1 MAVNIEIS
9 DLIGAAAGPCLVL
22 REDDVASINAKVET
36 CDWAKGA
43 FDVLAQQAQDW
54 LGRKVDIPEKGGQW
68 PHWYACED
76 CGVRLETVSPT
87 EHKCS
92 KCDRVYS
99 GEPWDSVPL
108 TAVHQE
114 LSQALLSLGVYYALT
129 GERDAARK
137 AAQILLG
144 YAEQYP
150 YYPIRDHN
158 LQEDTKWATKVS
170 WGTLGE
176 SVWLIP
182 VCAGYDLIRDAGVLM
197 PADHQAIREQ
207 LLRPATRLIMKH
219 NIGIHNIQCWH
230 NAAIGSAGLML
241 RDRDFVSFAVDGD
254 VGILAQIKQGVLG
267 DGFWKEG
274 SWGYH
279 FYGMRPLLAWTE
291 ALKNCGL
298 DLYDSHLKRMFSA
311 PLQAMLPDG
320 SLPAFHDSGGPHLK
334 TTAPLYEVGLARY
347 NDPSFAWPLVDNKR
361 DNLNALL
368 YGIPTLPEKIPETE
382 HSTHLNRSGFVY
394 LRQGK
399 KEDANYLALDYGPHG
414 GGHGHPDK
422 LGFVL
427 YGSGQVLAPDPGS
440 VAYGIPIY
448 QKWYKQT
455 IAHNTFLVNQKSQN
469 PCTGQLEALANGK
482 DFDVVRISA
491 EEAYNGVR
499 LSRTVLFTESTVLFL
514 DRMTGEQ
521 HHVFDWV
528 LHCRG
533 QLRTD
538 FKRNRSKE
546 PIGDADGYE
555 MIQDVRKGDPEGGW
569 RATWRQENA
578 GLRLTMIGSRKPT
591 EVFSGLG
598 YDNAGEG
605 LGAPSEAQTAMVV
618 ARRRVRRRS
627 TFGAVLQI
635 FKHRPVAEELV
646 VANVSPAN
654 RARGIILTR
663 SKKQWVLISS
673 YMPGAVTWENI
684 TFEGQVLLVQLT
696 GRKTPRV
703 VLCEGTRLTWDD
715 QTWLLNK
722 ASSIQVERSEKGMRV
737 TNVGNG
743 IAEVEIDG
751 RVVSLSP
758 GKRWMVPII

>member
-1 MAVNIEIS
+1 MAVKFEIS
-9 DLIGAAAGPCLVL
+9 DLMGAAAGPCLVL
-22 REDDVASINAKVET
+22 REDDIASINTKAET
-36 CDWAKGA
+36 NVWAKGA
-43 FDVLAQQAQDW
+43 LDVLTQQVQHW
-54 LGRKVDIPEKGGQW
+54 LGRKVEIPERGGQW

-76 CGVRLETVSPT
+76 CGVRLETVSPIA
-87 EHKCS
+87 HKCP

-129 GERDAARK
+129 GEQDAARK

-144 YAEQYP
+144 YAERYP

-158 LQEDTKWATKVS
+158 LKSDTDCATKVS

-182 VCAGYDLIRDAGVLM
+182 VCAGYDLIRDAGVLT

-207 LLRPATRLIMKH
+207 LLRPAARLILKH

-241 RDRDFVSFAVDGD
+241 RDRDLVSFAVDGD

-267 DGFWKEG
+267 DGFWHEG

-279 FYGMRPLLAWTE
+279 FYGMKPLLAWTE
-291 ALKNCGL
+291 ALRNCGL
-298 DLYDSHLKRMFSA
+298 DLYDTHLKRMFDA

-320 SLPAFHDSGGPHLK
+320 SLPAFHDSGGPRLK
-334 TTAPLYEVGLARY
+334 ATAPLYEIGFARY
-347 NDPSFAWPLVDNKR
+347 QDPAFAWPLIGEPR

-368 YGIPTLPEKIPETE
+368 YGADNLPPEVPETE
-382 HSTHLNRSGFVY
+382 HSTHLSRAGFVY

-399 KEDANYLALDYGPHG
+399 KEDPSYLALDYGPHG

-422 LGFVL
+422 LGFIL
-427 YGSGQVLAPDPGS
+427 FGAGQVLAPDPGS
-440 VAYGIPIY
+440 VAYGIPIH

-455 IAHNTFLVNQKSQN
+455 IGHNTLLVDQKSQN
-469 PCTGQLEALANGK
+469 PCTGQLDVLANGK

-499 LSRTVLFTESTVLFL
+499 LSRTVLFIENTVLFL
-514 DRMTGEQ
+514 DRMTGDQ
-521 HHVFDWV
+521 HHMFDWV

-546 PIGDADGYE
+546 AMGETDGYE
-555 MIQDVRKGDPEGGW
+555 VIENVRIGQPDGDW
-569 RATWRQENA
+569 RATWRTEDA
-578 GLRLTMIGSRKPT
+578 GVRLTMLGSRKPT
-591 EVFSGLG
+591 EVLSGLG
-598 YDNAGEG
+598 YDNAGDG
-605 LGAPSEAQTAMVV
+605 LGAPGESQTPLIV
-618 ARRRVRRRS
+618 ARRVRRRS

-635 FKHRPVAEELV
+635 FKQRPIAEDLTVAD
-646 VANVSPAN
+646 VSPRN

-663 SKKQWVLISS
+663 GKKQWVLVSAFMS
-673 YMPGAVTWENI
+673 GTVTWGDI
-684 TFEGQVLLVQLT
+684 TFDGRVMFAQLT

-703 VLCEGTRLTWDD
+703 VLCEGTRLTWGE

-722 ASSIQVERSEKGMRV
+722 SASIQVERLESGVRV
-737 TNVGNG
+737 TNVGDG
-743 IAEVEIDG
+743 IAEVEVDG
-751 RVVSLSP
+751 RMVSLSP
-758 GKRWMVPII
+758 GKRWMVPVV

>member
-1 MAVNIEIS
+1 MATHLEIS
-9 DLIGAAAGPCLVL
+9 DLIGAAAGPCLVI
-22 REDDVASINAKVET
+22 RDEDVASINAKIESQ
-36 CDWAKGA
+36 DWAKGA
-43 FDVLAQQAQDW
+43 FDALSLQVKDW
-54 LGRKVDIPEKGGQW
+54 LGRKVSIPERGGQW

-87 EHKCS
+87 EHKCP

-114 LSQALLSLGVYYALT
+114 LSQALLSLGIYYLLT
-129 GERDAARK
+129 GEQDAARK

-158 LQEDTKWATKVS
+158 LQTDTKWATKVS

-182 VCAGYDLIRDAGVLM
+182 ICAGYDLIRDAGVFT

-207 LLRPATRLIMKH
+207 LLRPAARLILKH

-241 RDRDFVSFAVDGD
+241 RDRDLLSFAVESE
-254 VGILAQIKQGVLG
+254 VGILAQIKQGVLS
-267 DGFWKEG
+267 DGFWHEG

-279 FYGMRPLLAWTE
+279 FYGMRPLLAWAE
-291 ALKNCGL
+291 ALRNCGFN
-298 DLYDSHLKRMFSA
+298 LYDVHLKRMFEA
-311 PLQAMLPDG
+311 PLQAVLPDG
-320 SLPAFHDSGGPHLK
+320 SLPTFHDSGGPLLK
-334 TTAPLYEVGLARY
+334 STAALYEIGYARY
-347 NDPSFAWPLVDNKR
+347 KDSSLAWPLAGGER
-361 DNLNALL
+361 DSLNALL
-368 YGIPTLPEKIPETE
+368 YGAETLPEDVPAIER
-382 HSTHLNRSGFVY
+382 STHLSRSGFVY

-399 KEDANYLALDYGPHG
+399 KEDLNYLALDYGPHG

-422 LGFVL
+422 LGFIL
-427 YGSGQVLAPDPGS
+427 YGAGQVLAPDPGS
-440 VAYGIPIY
+440 VAYGIPLH

-455 IAHNTFLVNQKSQN
+455 LAHNTLLVNQKSQL
-469 PCTGQLEALANGK
+469 PSAGQLDALANGK
-482 DFDVVRISA
+482 DFDVVRVTA
-491 EEAYNGVR
+491 EEAYEGVR
-499 LSRTVLFTESTVLFL
+499 LSRTVLFIENTVLLL

-538 FKRNRSKE
+538 FKRSRSKE

-555 MIQDVRKGDPEGGW
+555 VISNVRQGTPEGDW
-569 RATWRQENA
+569 SATWRTEDA
-578 GLRLTMIGSRKPT
+578 GLRLTMIGSRRPT

-598 YDNAGEG
+598 YDNAGAG
-605 LGAPSEAQTAMVV
+605 LGTPGEVQTPLVV

-627 TFGAVLQI
+627 TFGAVLQM
-635 FKHRPVAEELV
+635 FKRRPVAENIE
-646 VANVSPAN
+646 VAEVSPPN
-654 RARGIILTR
+654 RARGIVLTR
-663 SKKQWVLISS
+663 GKKQWVLVST
-673 YMPGAVTWENI
+673 YMPGVVTWENI
-684 TFEGQVLLVQLT
+684 TFDGRVMFAQLT
-696 GRKTPRV
+696 GRKVPRV
-703 VLCEGTRLTWDD
+703 VLCEGTLLTWDD
-715 QTWLLNK
+715 QTWLLKK
-722 ASSIQVERSEKGMRV
+722 AGSIQVERLEGGMRV
-737 TNVGNG
+737 TNVGDG
-743 IAEVEIDG
+743 IVEVEVDD
-751 RVVSLSP
+751 RMVSLSP
-758 GKRWMVPII
+758 GKRWMVPVG